1 MNIRCVIIDDEQFAI
16 DSLIGYC
23 REIAYIEI
31 VATFI
36 DPYRALNYLEYNTP
50 DLIFLDIQMPEISG
64 IQIAKS
70 IQGKTMLIFTTAHS
84 QYAVNGFNLNA
95 VDYLLKPFGF
105 KRFNDAIEKVKV
117 KSNAKDIDKSLKEES
132 RYLTVKV
139 EYINVNIEISDILYI
154 EAMDNYSRIFTSK
167 KIITTLM
174 NLKHIHC
181 LLSDDEFIR
190 IHKSYVISVSKLS
203 LFTKEYLVIAGKTLP
218 IGRIYA
224 KNLNFQ
230 SRTAGL
236 TSLCRRY

>member
-31 VATFI
+31 VATFT
-36 DPYRALNYLEYNTP
+36 DPYKALSYLEHNTP

-70 IQGKTMLIFTTAHS
+70 IKGKTMFIFTTAHC
-84 QYAVNGFNLNA
+84 QYAINGFNLNA

-105 KRFNDAIEKVKV
+105 KRFNEAIEKVKV
-117 KSNAKDIDKSLKEES
+117 KSDAKEIDKSLKRES

-139 EYINVNIEISDILYI
+139 EYMNVNIEISDILYI

-167 KIITTLM
+167 KTITTLI
-174 NLKHIHC
+174 NLKKIIS
-181 LLSDDEFIR
+181 LLPDNEFIR
-190 IHKSYVISVSKLS
+190 THKSYVISISKLS
-203 LFTKEYLVIAGKTLP
+203 HYTKEYVVIAGKSLP

-224 KNLNFQ
+224 KNLIFLLKNNN
-230 SRTAGL
+230 
-236 TSLCRRY
+236 